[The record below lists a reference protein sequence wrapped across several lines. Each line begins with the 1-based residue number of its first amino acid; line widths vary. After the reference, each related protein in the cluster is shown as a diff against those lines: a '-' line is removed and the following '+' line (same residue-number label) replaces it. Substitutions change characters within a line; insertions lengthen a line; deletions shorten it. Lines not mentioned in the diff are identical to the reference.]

1 MAAIAVPIQR
11 IDKTLDM
18 PAYAYPG
25 DAGLDLRAAEAAVL
39 KPFVAA
45 SKWPY
50 RVVTRASS
58 CREAVWRLSMVFQ

>member
-25 DAGLDLRAAEAAVL
+25 DAGLDLSAAEAAVL
-39 KPFVAA
+39 KPFERKLVLRHQNGHTAWLRGLRHAA
-45 SKWPY
+45 K
-50 RVVTRASS
+50 R
-58 CREAVWRLSMVFQ
+58 FGG

>member
-39 KPFVAA
+39 KPFELRHQNGHTAWLRGLRHAA
-45 SKWPY
+45 K
-50 RVVTRASS
+50 R
-58 CREAVWRLSMVFQ
+58 FGG

>member
-39 KPFVAA
+39 KPLRHQNGHTAWLRGLRHAA
-45 SKWPY
+45 K
-50 RVVTRASS
+50 R
-58 CREAVWRLSMVFQ
+58 FGG